1 MNFADMLMCKVVPLQ
16 DRTTTEKP
24 KRQYVRRGSG
34 ALRPANDA
42 KRAKT
47 IALYKS
53 VVRSEWTATVEFENR
68 LGKSRS
74 TVLPVLRKW
83 EQLGI
88 VESRPIGTGFNRR
101 HGIEW
106 RFK

>member
-1 MNFADMLMCKVVPLQ
+1 MNFADMLMTPVVPLQ
-16 DRTTTEKP
+16 DRPAIEKP
-24 KRQYVRRGSG
+24 KRQYVHRGSG

-42 KRAKT
+42 KHAKT
-47 IALYKS
+47 VALYKS
-53 VVRSEWTATVEFENR
+53 VVRGEWTATVEFENR